1 MEEER
6 MSTYVLI
13 HGSWHGSWCWYK
25 IIPRLQLAGHRV
37 IAPDMPA
44 HGRDWRS
51 PGQITMQDYVD
62 TITKVLDEQDE
73 PVVLVAHS
81 RAGLQATQAAE
92 ARPRKIHT
100 LVYLAAILLPNGVG
114 LLDWSDP
121 DSVLWPNVDFNEH
134 EGWDMIR
141 PEIYRESIYHDCSDE
156 DVALAYALLTPEP
169 RGPSSPTNTPIQTTP
184 ENFGS
189 VPRVYIE
196 LSQDRAIS
204 VPFQRRMYTATPC
217 ERVLSIAAS
226 HSAYFS
232 QPDELTRQILIAG
245 GDMTA
250 ERYSGQGSTAQPA
263 A

>member
-1 MEEER
+1 
-6 MSTYVLI
+6 
-13 HGSWHGSWCWYK
+13 
-25 IIPRLQLAGHRV
+25 
-37 IAPDMPA
+37 
-44 HGRDWRS
+44 
-51 PGQITMQDYVD
+51 MQDYVD

-92 ARPRKIHT
+92 ARPRKIRT
-100 LVYLAAILLPNGVG
+100 LVYLAAILLPNGVS

-156 DVALAYALLTPEP
+156 DVALAYTLLTPEP

-189 VPRVYIE
+189 IPRVYIE

-204 VPFQRRMYTATPC
+204 LPFQQRMYTATPC
-217 ERVLSIAAS
+217 ELLLSISSS

-232 QPDELTRQILIAG
+232 QPDELARNILIAG
-245 GDMTA
+245 GDLGDQRRKA
-250 ERYSGQGSTAQPA
+250 PDVARQNQIWPQAAASAALVGPA
-263 A
+263 R

>member
-1 MEEER
+1 

-13 HGSWHGSWCWYK
+13 HGSWHASWCWYK
-25 IIPRLQLAGHRV
+25 IIPRLQAAGHKV

-51 PGQITMQDYVD
+51 PGQITMQGYVD
-62 TITKVLDEQDE
+62 TITKILDEQDE

-81 RAGLQATQAAE
+81 RGGLQATQAAE
-92 ARPRKIHT
+92 ARPGKIHT
-100 LVYLAAILLPNGVG
+100 LVYLAAVLLPNGVR
-114 LLDWSDP
+114 LLDWTDP
-121 DSVLWPNVDFNEH
+121 DSVLWPNVDFNEQ

-169 RGPSSPTNTPIQTTP
+169 RGPNSPTNTAIHTTP

-217 ERVLSIAAS
+217 EFLLSISAS

-232 QPDELTRQILIAG
+232 QPDELARKILIAG
-245 GDMTA
+245 GDLGDQRRRTLDA
-250 ERYSGQGSTAQPA
+250 P
-263 A
+263 

>member
-1 MEEER
+1 

-37 IAPDMPA
+37 IAPD
-44 HGRDWRS
+44 
-51 PGQITMQDYVD
+51 I
-62 TITKVLDEQDE
+62 VLDEQDE

-92 ARPRKIHT
+92 ARPRKIRT

-141 PEIYRESIYHDCSDE
+141 PEI
-156 DVALAYALLTPEP
+156 
-169 RGPSSPTNTPIQTTP
+169 
-184 ENFGS
+184 
-189 VPRVYIE
+189 
-196 LSQDRAIS
+196 
-204 VPFQRRMYTATPC
+204 
-217 ERVLSIAAS
+217 
-226 HSAYFS
+226 
-232 QPDELTRQILIAG
+232 
-245 GDMTA
+245 
-250 ERYSGQGSTAQPA
+250 
-263 A
+263 

>member
-1 MEEER
+1 
-6 MSTYVLI
+6 
-13 HGSWHGSWCWYK
+13 
-25 IIPRLQLAGHRV
+25 
-37 IAPDMPA
+37 
-44 HGRDWRS
+44 
-51 PGQITMQDYVD
+51 MQDYVD

-100 LVYLAAILLPNGVG
+100 LVFLAAILLPNGVS
-114 LLDWSDP
+114 LLDWKDP
-121 DSVLWPNVDFNEH
+121 DSILWPNVDFNER

-169 RGPSSPTNTPIQTTP
+169 RGPSSPTNTPMQTTP
-184 ENFGS
+184 ANFGS

-232 QPDELTRQILIAG
+232 QPDELTRQMLIAG